1 MKNPFFAFRA
11 LPVVL
16 LLSACGRQSATPP
29 ASDPPQTP
37 PLAGVAAPA
46 SDAAGPA
53 GLPPCPGFARQE
65 SSDGDAQTGTAVV
78 LSDRK
83 AESLAEAYTADLLA
97 DGWILKTS
105 LRQDDEQHLLFRQGA
120 RFVRVQIGPSE
131 NPAGF
136 SRLHLAWGTAA
147 GAPESREAYE
157 PEPETDER
165 GVDAGSV
172 EW

>member
-53 GLPPCPGFARQE
+53 GLPPCPGFARLE
-65 SSDGDAQTGTAVV
+65 SSAGDAQTGTAVV

-83 AESLAEAYTADLLA
+83 TESLAEAYIADLLA

-105 LRQDDEQHLLFRQGA
+105 LRQDDAQHLLFRQGE
-120 RFVRVQIGPSE
+120 RFVRIRIGPSGT
-131 NPAGF
+131 PAGM
-136 SRLHLAWGTAA
+136 SRLQLAWGTTA

-165 GVDAGSV
+165 NVDAGSV